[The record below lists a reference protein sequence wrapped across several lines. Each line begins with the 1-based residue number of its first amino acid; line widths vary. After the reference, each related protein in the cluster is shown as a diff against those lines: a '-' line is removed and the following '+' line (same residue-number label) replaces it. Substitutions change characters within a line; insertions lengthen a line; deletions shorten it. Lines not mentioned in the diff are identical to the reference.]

1 MTASLCHRWDIVP
14 PVDPSDS
21 RLPGV
26 RLPPRGRP
34 VQTTG
39 YALESPEPQCP
50 NPRQGSRS
58 ARQLTG
64 KRCPASFDRDSGS
77 CCVGPH
83 AGSSKPSIVRRRRG
97 RAMTYSSWGI
107 AGRPCSRQSCKCLRY
122 RLGPSSEGLRERAS
136 SYQSDNDPDF
146 LRSANPAGK
155 RSRICGATCAWRPSY
170 GGRTHIPRE
179 ENPRTERT
187 TSVSR
192 APSIPTRSAMA

>member
-1 MTASLCHRWDIVP
+1 M
-14 PVDPSDS
+14 
-21 RLPGV
+21 
-26 RLPPRGRP
+26 
-34 VQTTG
+34 
-39 YALESPEPQCP
+39 LEIGNSSSPE
-50 NPRQGSRS
+50 NG
-58 ARQLTG
+58 AL
-64 KRCPASFDRDSGS
+64 PASTATPA
-77 CCVGPH
+77 VVALGPPLT
-83 AGSSKPSIVRRRRG
+83 GSSKPSRVRRRRG

-107 AGRPCSRQSCKCLRY
+107 ACRPCSRQSCKCLQY

-170 GGRTHIPRE
+170 GGRTHISRE